1 MIKIDF
7 RFDSLIL
14 MKPVNV
20 LVLLP
25 SSLKGKSP
33 YKSVLMLHYALADAY
48 TFSEQLNLF
57 SIPDKYGCALIIPS
71 LPNSFFLDTKE
82 GNYQSF
88 IEDELLSVIKHSIN
102 ISEDVNDSY
111 LLGISMGANAAL
123 HLLLNGQAFFSK
135 CALISGFY
143 DFKTDYS
150 KELKAKDR
158 QSYLM
163 YNIVKAKA
171 KNLLYENGALL
182 EKYDLEYMFEKSDKQ
197 SIKNMQEIVFCCG
210 SLDALCLS
218 QNNHIYK
225 NLKSLNPNTKDKIFK
240 GSHDTETFTKA
251 TIFSFDQFFNK
262 QQGE

>member
-25 SSLKGKSP
+25 SSLKGKPP

-48 TFSEQLNLF
+48 TFTEQLNLF

-88 IEDELLSVIKHSIN
+88 IEDELLSVIKGNIN
-102 ISEDVNDSY
+102 ISEEISDSF
-111 LLGISMGANAAL
+111 LMGISMGANAAL
-123 HLLLNGQAFFSK
+123 HLLLNGQVSFSK

-150 KELKAKDR
+150 KELRTKDR

-163 YNIVKAKA
+163 YNIVKAKSN
-171 KNLLYENGALL
+171 NLLCENNVLL
-182 EKYDLEYMFEKSDKQ
+182 DKFDFENLFEKSDLQ
-197 SIKNMQEIVFCCG
+197 NIKNMQEIVCSCG
-210 SLDALCLS
+210 SSDALCLS
-218 QNNHIYK
+218 QNNFVYEKIK
-225 NLKSLNPNTKDKIFK
+225 KINQNTTNKIFK
-240 GSHDTETFTKA
+240 GSHDTETFIKA
-251 TIFSFDQFFNK
+251 TNFSFDSIFNK
-262 QQGE
+262 FDHT

>member
-25 SSLKGKSP
+25 SSLKGKPP

-88 IEDELLSVIKHSIN
+88 IEGELLSVIKHSIN

-123 HLLLNGQAFFSK
+123 HLLLNGQVSFSK

-171 KNLLYENGALL
+171 KNLLYENDVLL

-197 SIKNMQEIVFCCG
+197 SIKSMQEIVFCCG
-210 SLDALCLS
+210 SNDALCLQ
-218 QNNHIYK
+218 QNNTVYRRIK
-225 NLKSLNPNTKDKIFK
+225 EINSKVINNIIK
-240 GSHDTETFTKA
+240 GYHDTETFTKA
-251 TIFSFDQFFNK
+251 TTFSIESSFRNFSCK
-262 QQGE
+262 